1 MVRAFV
7 TRAELASANQTE
19 KSAKITRRPTN
30 VSLPSDLLE
39 RAKELN
45 VNVSRASERG
55 LREEVQEIEAR
66 EWAEQNAELVK
77 AYTAM
82 VEREGLPL
90 AKYRTF

>member
-1 MVRAFV
+1 MAQAFV
-7 TRAELASANQTE
+7 TRADIPQNSQSE
-19 KSAKITRRPTN
+19 KTAKVTRKPTN

-55 LREEVQEIEAR
+55 LREEVQEMEAR